1 MNNMFTPD
9 FPPSLLNLSMVE
21 DFKGKV
27 LNIFMVILGLLFIV
41 SSLTLTEE
49 PDNTRYGGFIVGL
62 FILYRV
68 YKNLKGDYSNMLER
82 DKNWYKNWY
91 KDFF

>member
-1 MNNMFTPD
+1 MA
-9 FPPSLLNLSMVE
+9 E

-49 PDNTRYGGFIVGL
+49 PDNIRYSGFLLGL
-62 FILYRV
+62 FIFYRV
-68 YKNLKGDYSNMLER
+68 YKNIKGDYSNIFKKS
-82 DKNWYKNWY
+82 DY
-91 KDFF
+91 